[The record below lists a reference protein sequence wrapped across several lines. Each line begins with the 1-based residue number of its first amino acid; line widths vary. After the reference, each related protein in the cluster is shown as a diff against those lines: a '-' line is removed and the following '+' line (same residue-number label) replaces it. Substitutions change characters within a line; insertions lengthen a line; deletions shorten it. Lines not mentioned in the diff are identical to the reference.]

1 MAANKGRVVVKV
13 TAVDKGRG
21 AAKGMAANKG
31 GVVVKVTAVDKGG
44 GSSQGDRNAMPL
56 IGHRVLYAVF
66 PSADDRSLF
75 G

>member
-1 MAANKGRVVVKV
+1 MAANKGGVVVKV
-13 TAVDKGRG
+13 TAVD
-21 AAKGMAANKG
+21 KG